1 MSFSITSEGTDNKAV
16 RELRDSMKLLTAET
30 IKSSK
35 ESAKLSKIMLALT
48 VVSVILAFLQLASI
62 FLQNNWSWIF

>member
-1 MSFSITSEGTDNKAV
+1 MSFSITPEGTDNKAV

-30 IKSSK
+30 IKSGK

-48 VVSVILAFLQLASI
+48 VVSVILALLQLAS
-62 FLQNNWSWIF
+62 FL